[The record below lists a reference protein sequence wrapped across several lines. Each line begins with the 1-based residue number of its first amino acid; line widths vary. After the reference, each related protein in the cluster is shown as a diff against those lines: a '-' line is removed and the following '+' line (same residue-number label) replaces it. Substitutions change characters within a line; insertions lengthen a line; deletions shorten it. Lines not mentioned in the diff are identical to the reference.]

1 MKPVSRYYVEIGGDC
16 CMHREEMSDMTFPKL
31 LNADIWGEFANLL
44 ADFRS
49 WRFYEGFSG
58 ALSGLREDV
67 LYQSEIHGRDHIQR
81 VLLLSALLAWKEEI
95 SEDNIRLLYYAASYH
110 DIGRVNDTYDT
121 EHGTRSASRIHE
133 ITGLSGEELKMVQ
146 GAVAAHS
153 RPDSKLEST
162 MEEYEPFD
170 FKRGIE
176 LAKFL
181 KDADGLDRVRISDL
195 NPAYLRHKS
204 AAFLA
209 PFAKVLVEESREYG
223 LAAPPI
229 NIFINHTQADTG
241 SL

>member
-1 MKPVSRYYVEIGGDC
+1 
-16 CMHREEMSDMTFPKL
+16 MHHEGMSDMTFPRL
-31 LNADIWGEFANLL
+31 LDTDIWGEFTSLL
-44 ADFRS
+44 SDFRTWQFHKS
-49 WRFYEGFSG
+49 FIE
-58 ALSGLREDV
+58 ALSGLRDDV

-95 SEDNIRLLYYAASYH
+95 SADNIRLLYYAASYH
-110 DIGRVNDTYDT
+110 DIGRINDTYDT
-121 EHGTRSASRIHE
+121 EHGTRSAARIHE

-162 MEEYEPFD
+162 VEEYRPFD
-170 FKRGIE
+170 FERGVE

-195 NPAYLRHKS
+195 NPTYLRHKS
-204 AAFLA
+204 AVFLA
-209 PFAKVLVEESREYG
+209 PFAKILVDESRQYG

-229 NIFINHTQADTG
+229 NIFISHNPADSG